1 MLYGDGSDLNLRIC
15 LLSHP
20 YMTNENSPAE
30 SHKTVTWNIRSHG
43 LLKTVLE
50 IDHGDSEPATVKTCL
65 FKNAAAFELNGYTY
79 SMESTS
85 LLKGRYVLN
94 IGNEVVAQAEK
105 KSVWSGKF
113 NIRFKDVM
121 FGLNPES
128 VFRSGYIIFYNGIEI
143 GSVRK
148 KSIWNYSAIMN
159 IPASFDTAFGIFL
172 FWVVFV
178 TWKQNNAA
186 AAASG

>member
-1 MLYGDGSDLNLRIC
+1 MVADLILNLRNC
-15 LLSHP
+15 LFPVPPMS
-20 YMTNENSPAE
+20 NKGSPAE
-30 SHKTVTWNIRSHG
+30 SHKTVTWNIRSQG
-43 LLKTVLE
+43 LFKTVLE
-50 IDHGDSEPATVKTCL
+50 IDHGDAEPVTVNTSL

-79 SMESTS
+79 NMESTS

-94 IGNEVVAQAEK
+94 NGNEFVAEAEK
-105 KSVWSGKF
+105 KSVWSGKY
-113 NIRFKDVM
+113 NIRFKDVW

-128 VFRSGYIIFYNGIEI
+128 VFRSGYKIFYNGIEI